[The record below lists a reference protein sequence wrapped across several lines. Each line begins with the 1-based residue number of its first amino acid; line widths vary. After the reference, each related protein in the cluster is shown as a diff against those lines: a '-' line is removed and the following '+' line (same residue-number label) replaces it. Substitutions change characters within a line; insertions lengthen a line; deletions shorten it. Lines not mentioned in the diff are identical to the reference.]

1 MDKILGG
8 GIHGG
13 TITDIFGSAG
23 SGKTQIAMQFC
34 TNAQG
39 KIVYHDAVGGFRPER
54 IIEMANGDSEIL
66 EHIGVRHL
74 RNTAEQIEALSTISK
89 DTSLIIVD
97 GATDLFSFEYKQMT
111 QVREK
116 NIAFMQYMRKLV
128 DISYEYDIP
137 VVITNMIRNAQDR
150 TFENMRAAT
159 SPFTHVKVH
168 LLGAPASNVPRRG
181 TVELQI
187 NGRYEFDIRY
197 QKTGVSLTLDI
208 HKFLLMPNT
217 AWLMIYNFFRGLGS
231 SVCIQMKTDP
241 LLHPL

>member
-1 MDKILGG
+1 MISSGIDLVDKILGG

-13 TITDIFGSAG
+13 TVTDIFGSAG

-181 TVELQI
+181 TVETI
-187 NGRYEFDIRY
+187 NGRYEFEYKIS
-197 QKTGVSLTLDI
+197 KNGVFD
-208 HKFLLMPNT
+208 
-217 AWLMIYNFFRGLGS
+217 ARAR
-231 SVCIQMKTDP
+231 
-241 LLHPL
+241 

>member
-1 MDKILGG
+1 M
-8 GIHGG
+8 H
-13 TITDIFGSAG
+13 
-23 SGKTQIAMQFC
+23 
-34 TNAQG
+34 
-39 KIVYHDAVGGFRPER
+39 AVGGFRPER

-97 GATDLFSFEYKQMT
+97 GATDLFSFEYRQMD

-181 TVELQI
+181 TVETI
-187 NGRYEFDIRY
+187 NGRYEFEYKIS
-197 QKTGVSLTLDI
+197 KNGVFD
-208 HKFLLMPNT
+208 
-217 AWLMIYNFFRGLGS
+217 ARAR
-231 SVCIQMKTDP
+231 
-241 LLHPL
+241 